1 MSLSTARQISLPLA
15 IAMTLGMVIVVR
27 EGAWLLCRELGY
39 ESASNIVGM
48 LILFV
53 LLMAW
58 RWLSGLPNWLNRAS
72 GILLADSAFAFL
84 PVSAGAGILM
94 LKLGDEFW
102 GITVT
107 ILVCTL
113 IPLWAMATLANQWLK
128 DDDQTDSNLDNESG
142 SEPDSQLSKEQVIEN

>member
-1 MSLSTARQISLPLA
+1 
-15 IAMTLGMVIVVR
+15 
-27 EGAWLLCRELGY
+27 
-39 ESASNIVGM
+39 M

-113 IPLWAMATLANQWLK
+113 IPLWAMATLGNQWLK

>member
-27 EGAWLLCRELGY
+27 EGAWLLCRALGY

-53 LLMAW
+53 LLMGW

-102 GITVT
+102 GIRRF
-107 ILVCTL
+107 
-113 IPLWAMATLANQWLK
+113 
-128 DDDQTDSNLDNESG
+128 
-142 SEPDSQLSKEQVIEN
+142 